1 MKEFELKPGMMLGVA
16 SSATQ
21 IDGGNFSHTWGSWY
35 QGGHVKGGAN
45 PAIACDHWNRWRGD
59 VMLMHQMG
67 IQTYRF
73 SIEWARVEP
82 QEGVFDEAAICR
94 IKEEV
99 MLLIAV
105 GIKPLATLH
114 HFTNPTWFEE
124 KGGWVKEENISFF
137 IRYAQK
143 IVNAMGHL
151 VKEYITIN
159 EPNTYALNGYYTGS
173 WPPGQKKSK
182 TAVMVMSVMAQAHI
196 KTYRLIH
203 DIRRSMGFADT
214 EVSVALGMRIFEPKN
229 ELSPM
234 DRTSCK
240 RHQNLFQDAIAK
252 AMVTGEFTN
261 PLRSSGKIR
270 KRLYCDFHAINY
282 FSRSVVSGRAESTRV
297 RSNKS
302 DLGTEILPS
311 GIVKCCRF
319 MESLA
324 PLPIYITANGV
335 CDNEDAFRSKF
346 IYDHLQALCASNV
359 DVSRYYY
366 WSFMDSFEWNEGT
379 RAKYGLVHTNFVNL
393 ERTVKDSGRFYEKI
407 IRNKKVTEEMY
418 DEYVASQQYHG

>member
-21 IDGGNFSHTWGSWY
+21 IDGGNFPHTWSSWY
-35 QGGHVKGGAN
+35 QGGNVKGGAD
-45 PAIACDHWNRWRGD
+45 PAIACDHWNRWRED

-82 QEGVFDEAAICR
+82 EEGNFDEAAISR

-124 KGGWVKEENISFF
+124 KGGWEKEENISFF

-143 IVNAMGHL
+143 IVSAMGHL

-159 EPNTYALNGYYTGS
+159 EPNTYAMNGYYTGM
-173 WPPGQKKSK
+173 WPPGQKKIK
-182 TAVMVMSVMAQAHI
+182 AAVNIISVMAQAHI

-214 EVSVALGMRIFEPKN
+214 EVSVALGMRVYEPKS

-234 DRTSCK
+234 DRVSCNL
-240 RHQNLFQDAIAK
+240 HQKLFQEQIA
-252 AMVTGEFTN
+252 AALVTGVFN
-261 PLRSSGKIR
+261 PPLHNSGKIR
-270 KRLYCDFHAINY
+270 KRLYCDFHAVNY
-282 FSRSVVSGRAESTRV
+282 FSRSVVSGRTEETRA

-319 MESLA
+319 MQDLA

-335 CDNEDAFRSKF
+335 CDNTDAFRSKF
-346 IYDHLQALCASNV
+346 IFDHLQALCTSDL

-366 WSFMDSFEWNEGT
+366 WSFTDSFEWNQGT
-379 RAKYGLVHTNFVNL
+379 SAKFGLVQTNFANM
-393 ERTVKDSGRFYEKI
+393 ERTIKESGKFYEEI